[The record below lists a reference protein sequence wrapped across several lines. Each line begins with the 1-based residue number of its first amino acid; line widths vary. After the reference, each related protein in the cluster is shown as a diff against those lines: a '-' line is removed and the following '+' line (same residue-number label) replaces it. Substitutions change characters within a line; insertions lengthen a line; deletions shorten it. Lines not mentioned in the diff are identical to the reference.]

1 MKQSIGNISTEH
13 QIPYLQIPFP
23 SSLEPSSSLLS
34 LQEINKR
41 KFCYLAIVGRGWVW
55 YDKLCRLRR
64 VLAAEAVKP
73 PVFMTLSVPREF
85 QVMKG
90 CLFQPG
96 IAMFLGSSSAIL
108 PPSTIFSRTAEP
120 STFCRPFSVDMCGI
134 DVNLGCWLWRIIG
147 EKVGGFEPITE
158 GEYFK
163 WMITTVYTYNQS
175 PREVPN

>member
-73 PVFMTLSVPREF
+73 PVFITLSVPREF

-90 CLFQPG
+90 CLFEPG
-96 IAMFLGSSSAIL
+96 IVHNVFQNSWAIHLL
-108 PPSTIFSRTAEP
+108 PTL
-120 STFCRPFSVDMCGI
+120 FCRYVWNWRQFGLLVMKNNRRISPWIWANHRRGI
-134 DVNLGCWLWRIIG
+134 
-147 EKVGGFEPITE
+147 F
-158 GEYFK
+158 
-163 WMITTVYTYNQS
+163 
-175 PREVPN
+175 

>member
-64 VLAAEAVKP
+64 ILAAEAVKP

-108 PPSTIFSRTAEP
+108 SPSTIFSRTAEP

-147 EKVGGFEPITE
+147 E
-158 GEYFK
+158 
-163 WMITTVYTYNQS
+163 
-175 PREVPN
+175 

>member
-41 KFCYLAIVGRGWVW
+41 KVCYLAIVGRGWVW

-64 VLAAEAVKP
+64 VLAVEAVKP
-73 PVFMTLSVPREF
+73 PVFITLSVPREF
-85 QVMKG
+85 QVIKG

-108 PPSTIFSRTAEP
+108 SPSTIFSRTAEP
-120 STFCRPFSVDMCGI
+120 SPSAFCRYVWNWRQFGLLVMKNNRRISRWI
-134 DVNLGCWLWRIIG
+134 WANLRRRNILNEW
-147 EKVGGFEPITE
+147 
-158 GEYFK
+158 
-163 WMITTVYTYNQS
+163 
-175 PREVPN
+175 